1 MESKGRPLET
11 ALLHLRVAI
20 ERHRDRNEDDPLLFL
35 ALVKAFEV
43 AVEYGW
49 RELRHRLQE
58 AGLDVFAPKD
68 VVRKA
73 ARADIIADPE
83 LWIKAIDARNASV
96 HDYFGI
102 GDAAF
107 VKQAREFLEAASRLV
122 AREISA

>member
-20 ERHRDRNEDDPLLFL
+20 ERHRERDEDDPLPFM

-49 RELRHRLQE
+49 RELRRRLEE

-68 VVRKA
+68 VVRAA
-73 ARADIIADPE
+73 ARADIISDPE
-83 LWIKAIDARNASV
+83 LWIRAIDARNASV
-96 HDYFGI
+96 HDYFGVSE
-102 GDAAF
+102 AAF
-107 VKQAREFLEAASRLV
+107 VKQAEAFLDAASRLV
-122 AREISA
+122 TR